1 MRITSTMSYLNL
13 LQDINRA
20 QESAQTAQ
28 NQVSS
33 GKKVLKPSDDPTAA
47 ADIVQLTSEGAEAD
61 QYARNVTFA
70 QSKLQ
75 VTDGVLDN
83 VQQMV
88 ERARSLGQASLGDLT
103 ASSANIT
110 ELNGLRDQILS
121 AANTTYQ
128 GQFIFGGSVSTT
140 PPYVKNPDSSVSYNG
155 NTGNMSVQVTRT
167 TALPTQVAG
176 SDIFSGP
183 VNVFD
188 VMSNLSTAIQNGD
201 QTAINDAVNQ
211 LGQFDDNVSTARSKV
226 GGYLNLATDVQSQL
240 STANVAR
247 ASNLSQEQDADLPT
261 AISEMTQSQQTLQA
275 ALAVGAR
282 VSQVSILDFLQ

>member
-1 MRITSTMSYLNL
+1 MRITSMMGYLNL

-20 QESAQTAQ
+20 QERNQDAQ

-33 GKKVLKPSDDPTAA
+33 GKKVLNPSDDPTAA
-47 ADIVQLTSEGAEAD
+47 ADIVQLSSEAAEAD

-75 VTDGVLDN
+75 VTDGILDN

-88 ERARSLGQASLGDLT
+88 ERARTLGQSSLGDLT
-103 ASSANIT
+103 TSSANIT
-110 ELNGLRDQILS
+110 ELNGLRDQLLS
-121 AANTTYQ
+121 AANSTYL
-128 GQFIFGGSVSTT
+128 GRFIFGGSVTT
-140 PPYVKNPDSSVSYNG
+140 TSPYVKNPDSSVSYNG
-155 NTGNMSVQVTRT
+155 NSADMSVQVTRT
-167 TALPTQVAG
+167 TTLPTQVAG

-188 VMSNLSTAIQNGD
+188 VMSNLSTAIQNRD
-201 QTAINDAVNQ
+201 KTAINDAVNQ

-226 GGYLNLATDVQSQL
+226 GGYLNLATAVQSQL

-282 VSQVSILDFLQ
+282 VSQLSILDFLQ

>member
-1 MRITSTMSYLNL
+1 MRITSMMGYLNL

-20 QESAQTAQ
+20 QERNQDAQ

-33 GKKVLKPSDDPTAA
+33 GKKVLNPSDDPTAA
-47 ADIVQLTSEGAEAD
+47 ADIVQLSSEAAEAD

-75 VTDGVLDN
+75 VTDGILDN

-88 ERARSLGQASLGDLT
+88 ERARTLGQSSLGDLT
-103 ASSANIT
+103 TSSANIT
-110 ELNGLRDQILS
+110 ELNGLRDQLLS
-121 AANTTYQ
+121 AANSTYL
-128 GQFIFGGSVSTT
+128 GRFIFGGSVTT
-140 PPYVKNPDSSVSYNG
+140 TSPYVKNPDSSVSYNG
-155 NTGNMSVQVTRT
+155 NSADMSVQVTRT
-167 TALPTQVAG
+167 TTLPTQVAG

-201 QTAINDAVNQ
+201 KTAINDAVNQ

-226 GGYLNLATDVQSQL
+226 GGYLNLATAVQSQL

-282 VSQVSILDFLQ
+282 VSQLSILDFLQ

>member
-1 MRITSTMSYLNL
+1 MSYLNL

>member
-20 QESAQTAQ
+20 QERAQAAQ

-33 GKKVLKPSDDPTAA
+33 GKKVLNPSDDPTAA

-88 ERARSLGQASLGDLT
+88 ERARTLGQSSLGDLT
-103 ASSANIT
+103 TSSANIT

-121 AANTTYQ
+121 AANTTYS
-128 GQFIFGGSVSTT
+128 GRFIFGGSVTTT

-155 NTGNMSVQVTRT
+155 NSADMSVQATRT
-167 TALPTQVAG
+167 TTLPTQVAG

-183 VNVFD
+183 VNIFD
-188 VMSNLSTAIQNGD
+188 VLSNLSTAIQNGD
-201 QTAINDAVNQ
+201 KTAIDDTVNK

-240 STANVAR
+240 STAHVAR

-275 ALAVGAR
+275 AMAVGAR
-282 VSQVSILDFLQ
+282 VSQLSILDFLH

>member
-88 ERARSLGQASLGDLT
+88 ERARTLGQASLGDLT

-282 VSQVSILDFLQ
+282 VSQVSILDYLQ

>member
-13 LQDINRA
+13 MQGINRA
-20 QESAQTAQ
+20 QERTQAAQ

-33 GKKVLKPSDDPTAA
+33 RKKALNFSDDPTAA
-47 ADIVQLTSEGAEAD
+47 ADIVQLTSESAEAD
-61 QYARNVTFA
+61 QYAKNVTFA
-70 QSKLQ
+70 QCKLQ

-88 ERARSLGQASLGDLT
+88 ERVRTLGQSSLGDLT
-103 ASSANIT
+103 TSSANST
-110 ELNGLRDQILS
+110 EPSGLRDQILS
-121 AANTTYQ
+121 AANTT
-128 GQFIFGGSVSTT
+128 GRFIFRGSVTTT

-155 NTGNMSVQVTRT
+155 NSADMSVQVTRT
-167 TALPTQVAG
+167 TTLPTQVAS

-188 VMSNLSTAIQNGD
+188 VMSSLSTAIQNGD
-201 QTAINDAVNQ
+201 KTAIDDAVNK
-211 LGQFDDNVSTARSKV
+211 LGQFDDNSARSKV

-240 STANVAR
+240 STAHVAR

-275 ALAVGAR
+275 AMAVGAR
-282 VSQVSILDFLQ
+282 VSQLSILDFLQ

>member
-20 QESAQTAQ
+20 QERAQAAQ

-33 GKKVLKPSDDPTAA
+33 GKKVLNPSDDPTAA

-88 ERARSLGQASLGDLT
+88 ERARTLGQSSLGDLT
-103 ASSANIT
+103 TSSANIT

-121 AANTTYQ
+121 AANTTYS
-128 GQFIFGGSVSTT
+128 GRFIFGGSVTTT

-155 NTGNMSVQVTRT
+155 NSADMSVQATRT
-167 TALPTQVAG
+167 TTLPTQVAG

-183 VNVFD
+183 VNIFD
-188 VMSNLSTAIQNGD
+188 VLSNLSTAIQNGD
-201 QTAINDAVNQ
+201 KTAIDDAVNK

-240 STANVAR
+240 STAHVAR

-275 ALAVGAR
+275 AMAVGAR
-282 VSQVSILDFLQ
+282 VSQLSILDFLQ